1 MKERLI
7 NLLEKRWFAYML
19 ATCSAVLLYMI
30 LSHTTDIMGWAG
42 RIRNLF
48 SPLIVGAVLAYLLN
62 PVVKGLEK
70 LLLRPLKKEKPAHLI
85 AVALTILLV
94 LGLIGGLIAIIIP
107 NIVTN
112 VTALLGSG
120 VISSTSSQ
128 KLMALIDN
136 LLEDSGIHVD
146 QLIRNVS
153 SGIAKNAGG
162 VNNLWQNISNIGSA
176 MGNFLIGALLAV
188 YFLLERDLIVGAI
201 NRLRKAVLPERIFMR
216 NNRFWRRCDE
226 VFIRYICYSFID
238 AMIIATANMIFMAAM
253 GMPYAALVSTVVGIT
268 NILPTIGPVIGA
280 VVGGLILVFN
290 DPLMALFF
298 LIFTLVLQ
306 TADGYVI
313 KPRLFGNSMGIPPF
327 LTLVAIILGGKMFGI
342 AGIFLAIPAMSV
354 IHDLY
359 NNQLLVRLEARKEKE
374 QKGRKEDLTNEA
386 NGKG

>member
-42 RIRNLF
+42 RIRSLF

-85 AVALTILLV
+85 AVALTIILV
-94 LGLIGGLIAIIIP
+94 LGVIGGLIAIIIP

-386 NGKG
+386 NEKG

>member
-42 RIRNLF
+42 RIRSLF

-85 AVALTILLV
+85 AVALTIILV

-298 LIFTLVLQ
+298 LIFTLILQ

-359 NNQLLVRLEARKEKE
+359 NNQLLIRLEARKEKE

>member
-19 ATCSAVLLYMI
+19 AACSAVLLYMI